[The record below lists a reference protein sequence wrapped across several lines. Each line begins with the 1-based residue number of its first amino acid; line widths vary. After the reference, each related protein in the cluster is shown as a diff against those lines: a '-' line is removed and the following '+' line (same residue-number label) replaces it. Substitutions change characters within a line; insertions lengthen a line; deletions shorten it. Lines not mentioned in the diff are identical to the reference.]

1 MNVKTLLL
9 AIILLAF
16 ISIGCLSN
24 SNEITNKTTTS
35 IKWLG
40 HSSFEITTSDGN
52 VILIDPWIKGNPK
65 SPISLSDIEKAD
77 IILITHDHFD
87 HVGDSVEIANR
98 TGAVVVTSPELADRL
113 INKNNLSA
121 DRLVNGIGM
130 NIGGTVRI
138 YNTTITMTQ
147 AVHSVEIGAPAG
159 YIIRTVDGTTI
170 YHAGDTGIFGG
181 MESLGDLYEIDIAL
195 LPIGDV
201 FTMGPTQAAYSLK
214 LLKPKAVIPMHYAT
228 FPILVQ
234 NTDEFVT
241 DSYKFAPSVKV
252 IPLAPGEI
260 YKLSAESN

>member
-1 MNVKTLLL
+1 MNVKTLLV

-16 ISIGCLSN
+16 ISIGCISN
-24 SNEITNKTTTS
+24 SNQMINKTTTS

-40 HSSFEITTSDGN
+40 HSSFEITTFDGN
-52 VILIDPWIKGNPK
+52 VILIDPWIKENPIN
-65 SPISLSDIEKAD
+65 PMNLSDINKTN

-113 INKNNLSA
+113 INENNLTA
-121 DRLVNGIGM
+121 DKLVNGIGM
-130 NIGGTVRI
+130 NIGGSVRI

-147 AVHSVEIGAPAG
+147 AVHSVEIGSPAG

-170 YHAGDTGIFGG
+170 YHAGDTGIFQG
-181 MESLGDLYEIDIAL
+181 MESLGDLYKIDVAL

-228 FPILVQ
+228 FPMLVQ
-234 NTDEFVT
+234 NADEFVT
-241 DSYKFAPSVKV
+241 DSYKSAPFVKV
-252 IPLAPGEI
+252 IPLSPGET
-260 YKLSAESN
+260 YQYVKRE